1 MAYTNIL
8 RLKKSFNDDHLS
20 SLMKQLAQTKDPQ
33 EQNTLLMQF
42 MQAKEV
48 EKQIAKEL
56 GTVVVR

>member
-1 MAYTNIL
+1 
-8 RLKKSFNDDHLS
+8 
-20 SLMKQLAQTKDPQ
+20 MKQLSQTKDPQ

>member
-20 SLMKQLAQTKDPQ
+20 SLMKQLSQTKDPQ